1 MLANQSSD
9 LVCLFVRQQIPTL
22 CRIGFCK
29 GVNITMT
36 VQEDM
41 RVRRTKQN
49 IINAFV
55 ALTKEKSIDSITVQ
69 EIAEKAMVNRAT
81 FYAHYHDKQDLY
93 DQIFKQA
100 IGMFA
105 PLRNPLLFLNRKIMF
120 TKLESTL
127 TKVLENCAKNR
138 DVLLL
143 IIDGTP
149 ARTLQQQLAPIL
161 SANISGILNQ
171 FGINKKSSI
180 PEDLVITYILSIF
193 ISVLS
198 WWLHEGYDHHMSANQ
213 LAHTLI
219 LLALDGHMRVLGL
232 EPK

>member
-1 MLANQSSD
+1 M
-9 LVCLFVRQQIPTL
+9 TL
-22 CRIGFCK
+22 
-29 GVNITMT
+29 
-36 VQEDM
+36 QEDM

-55 ALTKEKSIDSITVQ
+55 ALTKQKSIDSITVQ

-120 TKLESTL
+120 TKLESIL
-127 TKVLENCAKNR
+127 TEVLENCAQNR

-149 ARTLQQQLAPIL
+149 ARILQQQLAPIL
-161 SANISGILNQ
+161 STNISGILNQ

-198 WWLHEGYDHHMSANQ
+198 WWLHEGYEHHMSANQ

>member
-1 MLANQSSD
+1 M
-9 LVCLFVRQQIPTL
+9 TL
-22 CRIGFCK
+22 
-29 GVNITMT
+29 
-36 VQEDM
+36 QEDM
-41 RVRRTKQN
+41 RIRRTKQN
-49 IINAFV
+49 IVNAFV
-55 ALTKEKSIDSITVQ
+55 ELTKKKKIDSITVQ
-69 EIAEKAMVNRAT
+69 EIAKKAMVNRAT

-93 DQIFKQA
+93 DQIFNEA

-120 TKLESTL
+120 TKLEDIL
-127 TKVLENCAKNR
+127 TGVLEDCAKKR

-198 WWLHEGYDHHMSANQ
+198 WWLHEGAEHNMSARR

-219 LLALDGHMRVLGL
+219 SLALDGHMRVIGI

>member
-1 MLANQSSD
+1 
-9 LVCLFVRQQIPTL
+9 
-22 CRIGFCK
+22 
-29 GVNITMT
+29 MT

-49 IINAFV
+49 IINAFIE
-55 ALTKEKSIDSITVQ
+55 LTKKKNIDSITVQ

-93 DQIFKQA
+93 DQVFKEA
-100 IGMFA
+100 IGMFT

-120 TKLESTL
+120 TKLEDVL
-127 TKVLENCAKNR
+127 TDVLENCAKKR

-149 ARTLQQQLAPIL
+149 ARTLQQQLTPIL
-161 SANISGILNQ
+161 TTNIGGILNQ
-171 FGINKKSSI
+171 FGINKKSHI

-198 WWLHEGYDHHMSANQ
+198 WWLHEGYEHHMTARQ
-213 LAHTLI
+213 LAHTFI

-232 EPK
+232 DPK

>member
-105 PLRNPLLFLNRKIMF
+105 PLRNPFLFLNRKIMF

-161 SANISGILNQ
+161 STNISGILNQ

-198 WWLHEGYDHHMSANQ
+198 WWLHEGYEHHMSANQ